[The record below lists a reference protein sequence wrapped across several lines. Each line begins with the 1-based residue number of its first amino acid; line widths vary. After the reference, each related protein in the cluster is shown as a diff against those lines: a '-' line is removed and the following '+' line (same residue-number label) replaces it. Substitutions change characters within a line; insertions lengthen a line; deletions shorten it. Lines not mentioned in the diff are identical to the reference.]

1 MAIGTYRTFF
11 DFGGVVG
18 PIFFSRVLTLVGIP
32 FGYVAA
38 FYVGAGMLVLNL
50 LLVLQ
55 LKERSQP

>member
-18 PIFFSRVLTLVGIP
+18 PIFFSSMIMLVGVP

-38 FYVGAGMLVLNL
+38 FYIGAAMLVFNL
-50 LLVLQ
+50 LLVIQ
-55 LKERSQP
+55 LREKTQA